1 MIYLFSG
8 YDTDY
13 DYIHYFY
20 KNKYIYSHNTAIG
33 YDSYIKYLWHDNP
46 VSRKDTKIIDVK
58 PFRYKLPT
66 TLIIKDIDVDE
77 DVFYDF
83 MSDIINSI
91 ILKSI

>member
-8 YDTDY
+8 YDSDY

-33 YDSYIKYLWHDNP
+33 YDSHIKYLWQDNP
-46 VSRKDTKIIDVK
+46 ILIKDSKIIQVK
-58 PFRYKLPT
+58 PFKYELPS

-77 DVFYDF
+77 NTFHGF